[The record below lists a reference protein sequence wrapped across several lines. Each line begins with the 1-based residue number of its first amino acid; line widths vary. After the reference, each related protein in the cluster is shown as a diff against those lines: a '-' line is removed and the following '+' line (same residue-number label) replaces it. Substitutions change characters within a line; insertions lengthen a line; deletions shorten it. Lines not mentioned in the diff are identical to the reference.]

1 MSRKP
6 KSSIDRRAFLKLGA
20 TAALAL
26 GVTPGMPAQRRK
38 KAKNFHAAVV
48 GAGAFGGW
56 TALHLLRREAK
67 VTLVD
72 AWGPGN
78 ARASSGGETRV
89 IRAVY
94 GPERIY
100 VQMVKRALEF
110 WRDYQL
116 TWRRKLYHHTGVLWM
131 VSAANSDYVSA
142 ALPHLREARLRFDE
156 MSTSEAAQRYPQVS
170 FEGVSRVV
178 LERQAGY
185 LMARQACSAVL
196 DACLRDDAKYLP
208 RQAEPGRIV
217 SGKLQELRLSDG
229 TAVQADAYVFACGP
243 WLGNLFPELLEKRI
257 TPTRQEVFFFGTAAG
272 DTRFSDSAMP
282 AWIDLG
288 EHAFYGIP
296 GNQWRGF
303 KLADDTR
310 GVIFDPTTG
319 DRTPSA
325 EGIRTARHYL
335 GRRFPALKDAP
346 LLEARVCQYE
356 NSPDGNLILDRHPE
370 AENVW
375 IAGGGSGH
383 GFKLGPA
390 VGEMMT
396 EMLVDGR
403 KPEPLFTLA
412 RFEKSADA
420 GSPLFFPKRSRS

>member
-1 MSRKP
+1 VNQKR
-6 KSSIDRRAFLKLGA
+6 KSSIDRREFLKLSA
-20 TAALAL
+20 TAALSL
-26 GVTPGMPAQRRK
+26 GAGTEMSVQRRTTK
-38 KAKNFHAAVV
+38 MNLHVAVV

-56 TALHLLRREAK
+56 TALQLVRRKAR
-67 VTLVD
+67 VTVID

-89 IRAVY
+89 IRAIY
-94 GPERIY
+94 GPERLY
-100 VQMVKRALEF
+100 VQMVKRSLEF

-116 TWRRKLYHHTGVLWM
+116 RWRRRLYHHTGVLWM
-131 VSAANSDYVSA
+131 VSAANNEYVSS
-142 ALPHLREARLRFDE
+142 ALPHLRDARLRFEE
-156 MSTSEAAQRYPQVS
+156 MSPAEAAKRYSQIS
-170 FEGVSRVV
+170 FDGVQRVV

-185 LMARQACSAVL
+185 LLARQACAAVL
-196 DACLRDDAKYLP
+196 EACVRDDAKYQ
-208 RQAEPGRIV
+208 QAEARPGAIV
-217 SGKLQELRLSDG
+217 NGRMQELRLSDG
-229 TAVQADAYVFACGP
+229 TTIKADAFVFACGP
-243 WLGNLFPELLEKRI
+243 WLGKIFPELLAKRI
-257 TPTRQEVFFFGTAAG
+257 TPTRQEVFFFGTAPG
-272 DTRFSDSAMP
+272 DVRFTDDALP

-310 GVIFDPTTG
+310 GTVFDPTTG

-325 EGIRTARHYL
+325 EGIRAAHSYL
-335 GRRFPALKDAP
+335 ARRFPALKDAP

-356 NSPDGNLILDRHPE
+356 NSTDGNLILDRHPE

-390 VGEMMT
+390 VGEMMSAM
-396 EMLVDGR
+396 MLDG
-403 KPEPLFTLA
+403 KPPEPQFTFA
-412 RFEKSADA
+412 RFEKRAGA
-420 GSPLFFPKRSRS
+420 GSPLYYPLLPHG

>member
-1 MSRKP
+1 MS
-6 KSSIDRRAFLKLGA
+6 
-20 TAALAL
+20 
-26 GVTPGMPAQRRK
+26 AQRRK
-38 KAKNFHAAVV
+38 SAKNFHVAVI

-78 ARASSGGETRV
+78 SRASSGGETRV
-89 IRAVY
+89 IRAIY

-116 TWRRKLYHHTGVLWM
+116 RWRRKLYHHTGVLWM
-131 VSAANSDYVSA
+131 VSAANNDYVSA

-156 MSTSEAAQRYPQVS
+156 MSISEAAQRYPQVS
-170 FEGVSRVV
+170 FEGITRVV

-185 LMARQACSAVL
+185 LMARQGCAAVL
-196 DACLRDDAKYLP
+196 EACLRDDAKYLP
-208 RQAEPGRIV
+208 RQAEPGQVI

-229 TAVQADAYVFACGP
+229 TAVKADAYVFACGP
-243 WLGNLFPELLEKRI
+243 WLGKVFPELLGKRI
-257 TPTRQEVFFFGTAAG
+257 TPTRQEVFFFGTPPG
-272 DTRFSDSAMP
+272 DTRFSDDVLP

-310 GVIFDPTTG
+310 GGVFDPSTG

-325 EGIRTARHYL
+325 EGIRASRQYL
-335 GRRFPALKDAP
+335 ASRFPALKDAP

-396 EMLVDGR
+396 EMLLDGR

-420 GSPLFFPKRSRS
+420 GSPLFFPKRSRG